1 MRTTLLRTVFFAAAA
16 AIALAP
22 GGAAAQSSPGTGFFI
37 GVGGGV
43 SNVRDTGAGLSTLRP
58 SLHLRAGYALGP
70 AVALMVEFT
79 QTGIGAQPR
88 DSVVIDGSVVR
99 ADHQLSTSALL
110 LSAQLGTPRSIY
122 LRPGV
127 GFGRHA
133 FTVFAPAPGG
143 GYVPETSHEAGIAA
157 GLAVGHEFALSG
169 FPVSAEAT
177 ALWTGGEDSSSPRV
191 SLGVQF
197 VHDIRF

>member
-1 MRTTLLRTVFFAAAA
+1 MRHSAFRSLFVAAAA
-16 AIALAP
+16 AIVLAP
-22 GGAAAQSSPGTGFFI
+22 GGAAAQASAGTGFFI

-43 SNVRDTGAGLSTLRP
+43 SDVRDTEADLSTLRP
-58 SLHLRAGYALGP
+58 SLHLRAGYAIRP
-70 AVALMVEFT
+70 AVAVMVEFT

-99 ADHQLSTSALL
+99 ADHQLSTSVLL
-110 LSAQLGTPRSIY
+110 VSAQLGDPRSIY
-122 LRPGV
+122 VRPGV

-143 GYVPETSHEAGIAA
+143 GYSPETSHEAGIAA
-157 GLAVGHEFALSG
+157 GIAVGHEFAVRG

-177 ALWTGGEDSSSPRV
+177 TLWTSGEDSSSPRL
-191 SLGVQF
+191 SLGLQF
-197 VHDIRF
+197 VHDFRF

>member
-1 MRTTLLRTVFFAAAA
+1 MRTTLFRTVFLAAAA

-22 GGAAAQSSPGTGFFI
+22 GNAAAQSGFFI

-43 SNVRDTGAGLSTLRP
+43 SNVRDTGAELSTIRP
-58 SLHLRAGYALGP
+58 SLHLRAGYAIRP

-88 DSVVIDGSVVR
+88 DSVVIDGTVVR
-99 ADHQLSTSALL
+99 ADHQLSTSVLL
-110 LSAQLGTPRSIY
+110 LSAQLGDPRSVY
-122 LRPGV
+122 VRPGI

-133 FTVFAPAPGG
+133 FTAFMPTPGG
-143 GYVPETSHEAGIAA
+143 GYVSETSHEAGIAA

-169 FPVSAEAT
+169 FPISTEAT
-177 ALWTGGEDSSSPRV
+177 ALWTSGEDSSSPRV
-191 SLGVQF
+191 SLGVQL